1 MAASFQTPQWR
12 RITRQT
18 ITLTKKNFLLYRKA
32 WITTIL
38 RAVVFPIAVTLVFCL
53 LRNIGEQTYYGSDTP
68 NYGIAPT
75 TYPVPALWDAL
86 NSSPSRRLVFVRNGV
101 SGNDIDRVVVGINR
115 ALPGPIDTHEIDD
128 PDGLFDLCQQSL
140 AGHSDCFAAIIF
152 QSSNETT
159 IEYTIAVDFG
169 HLDTSSR
176 YGNWNTGKTKI
187 SERIMPL
194 QWAVNSHLGGFSTVP
209 RPSTRPRGGEP
220 PRNYY
225 SDYNSGG
232 NGSGK
237 YWYDELNMSHREAL

>member
-32 WITTIL
+32 WFTTIL
-38 RAVVFPIAVTLVFCL
+38 RAIVFPIAVTLVFCL
-53 LRNIGEQTYYGSDTP
+53 LRNIGEQSYYGGDTP

-75 TYPVPALWDAL
+75 ASSVPSLWDAL
-86 NSSPSRRLVFVRNGV
+86 YLSSSRRLVFVRNGV
-101 SGNDIDRVVVGINR
+101 SGDDIDQLVEGIISS
-115 ALPGPIDTHEIDD
+115 APAPIDTHEIED
-128 PDGLFDLCQQSL
+128 PNGLFDLCQQSL
-140 AGHSDCFAAIIF
+140 EGRSECFAAIIF

-159 IEYTIAVDFG
+159 IQYTIAVDSA

-194 QWAVNSHLGGFSTVP
+194 QWVVNSHLGNFSNIA
-209 RPSTRPRGGEP
+209 RPSTRPRGGQP
-220 PRNYY
+220 PRTYG
-225 SDYNSGG
+225 SSSYNSAGD
-232 NGSGK
+232 GSGK
-237 YWYDELNMSHREAL
+237 YW